1 MPQDIVFSF
10 FLIFAGALV
19 LATFALYTRQPVLI
33 AYIALGAI
41 AGPYGMAWIEHPEL
55 LTGMAHVGI
64 IFLLFLLGL
73 DMQPSSLI
81 AVLRK
86 ATWVALASSLVFFSA
101 GFGITQVLGYGTMDS
116 LIVGLAM
123 MFSSTIIGLKLLP
136 TTVLHHKHS
145 GELMVGLLL
154 IQDMIAIL
162 TLILLGVMEGNSER
176 PVWLPFAALPLLI
189 AACYGTV
196 RWILLPLIRRFDR
209 YQEYLFIMAIG
220 WCLAVAEGAAM
231 LGLSAEI
238 GAFIA
243 GVTLA
248 TSPIAQFMAISL
260 KPLRDFFLVMFFFTL
275 GAGVNLG
282 LLGDVAIG
290 AAMLAGAILIL
301 KPATFRVLLGGVS
314 ERPGLAWDVGFR
326 LGQISEFS
334 LLVAFV
340 AVQANLLSERAS
352 LLIQATAII
361 TFVIS
366 SYIVVFN
373 YPNPIA
379 VSDRLRRD

>member
-1 MPQDIVFSF
+1 
-10 FLIFAGALV
+10 
-19 LATFALYTRQPVLI
+19 
-33 AYIALGAI
+33 
-41 AGPYGMAWIEHPEL
+41 
-55 LTGMAHVGI
+55 
-64 IFLLFLLGL
+64 
-73 DMQPSSLI
+73 
-81 AVLRK
+81 
-86 ATWVALASSLVFFSA
+86 
-101 GFGITQVLGYGTMDS
+101 
-116 LIVGLAM
+116 
-123 MFSSTIIGLKLLP
+123 
-136 TTVLHHKHS
+136 
-145 GELMVGLLL
+145 
-154 IQDMIAIL
+154 
-162 TLILLGVMEGNSER
+162 
-176 PVWLPFAALPLLI
+176 LI

-290 AAMLAGAILIL
+290 AAILAGVILIL
-301 KPATFRVLLGGVS
+301 KPTTFRVLLGGVS

-379 VSDRLRRD
+379 ISDRLRRD